1 MRWRRP
7 RSDKLRKASLLL
19 PNRCSPPCDLTWT
32 SRTRPVATRATSDFV
47 PCIRC
52 IRYDRS
58 AQAAERGRTH
68 RRPPPRLRCLTYVL
82 IWTRSDTRSM
92 RYRSSGPYH
101 RHLTMNRSPRSVS
114 PSTASPPAGHLPS
127 AHLPSAHLPSA
138 RAFRNCEQR
147 LDVLCDLIDEEL
159 RQGPIADGELEEFV
173 RKITGEVDLA
183 MTEEDCWFDQS
194 DFI

>member
-1 MRWRRP
+1 
-7 RSDKLRKASLLL
+7 
-19 PNRCSPPCDLTWT
+19 
-32 SRTRPVATRATSDFV
+32 
-47 PCIRC
+47 
-52 IRYDRS
+52 
-58 AQAAERGRTH
+58 
-68 RRPPPRLRCLTYVL
+68 
-82 IWTRSDTRSM
+82 
-92 RYRSSGPYH
+92 
-101 RHLTMNRSPRSVS
+101 MNRSPRSVS